1 MFAIHVSCGLWQKRF
16 QVQDR
21 LLYWVQ
27 VINLS
32 TSSLLGNFLEMLVL
46 HKWCGCVSLTNLI
59 FSSSPGC
66 SSALLPISF
75 LPCVWWS
82 SSLVCMVW
90 LCLLVQ
96 YKPTP
101 LAGEGLKLQLCYT
114 AIQTAD
120 GSHCRTLIFE
130 AFISISNF
138 LRKN

>member
-96 YKPTP
+96 YKPNPHLWLVRGLSCSSAILPSRQLMDPT
-101 LAGEGLKLQLCYT
+101 AGLL
-114 AIQTAD
+114 
-120 GSHCRTLIFE
+120 
-130 AFISISNF
+130 F
-138 LRKN
+138 LRHLSLFQTS